1 MYFID
6 VQGTLISD
14 DAREPIEGAVEFID
28 YLNSSN
34 IPYVVITNNTKHSSD
49 EFLGYLHS
57 IGLNISKD
65 NYLDPFAMLTLS
77 LKAKNIV
84 AFGQK
89 SFIEVLQTLGYEI
102 DTTNPKAMVISITKD
117 YTNEDY
123 AQMIEYASKGV
134 EIIGMHETS
143 IYAKDGKK
151 YPGVGAILQMVSFAT
166 NRKYS
171 VVGKPSVDFYT
182 KAKDMLGCG
191 FEDIT
196 IISDDMIGDILG
208 AQKLGMKGIFVL
220 SGKIK
225 NADEVL
231 PTLTSEQQP
240 SEVYKN
246 IGEYYW
252 KMKHN

>member
-34 IPYVVITNNTKHSSD
+34 IHYVVITNNTKHSSD

-191 FEDIT
+191 FGDIT

>member
-14 DAREPIEGAVEFID
+14 DTREPIEGAIEFID
-28 YLNSSN
+28 YLNNSN

-57 IGLNISKD
+57 IGLNIPKE

-77 LKAKNIV
+77 LTAKNIV

-89 SFIEVLQTLGYEI
+89 SFMEVLQTLGYEI
-102 DTTNPKAMVISITKD
+102 DTLNPKAMVISITKD

-182 KAKDMLGCG
+182 KAKDMLGCK

-208 AQKLGMKGIFVL
+208 AQKLGMKSFFVL

-231 PTLTSEQQP
+231 PTLNEEQQP
-240 SEVYKN
+240 NEVYKN